1 MSLSSLLLL
10 LILEVGFQR
19 VMIKKK
25 KTKKLSCTPSLIL
38 SGADMVLA
46 AAEIIPSICVAHAS
60 ASCAGA
66 LSPLSFPSW
75 VPGHPF
81 QQASRWWLFPL
92 AAGPLGI
99 CFSKGG

>member
-1 MSLSSLLLL
+1 
-10 LILEVGFQR
+10 
-19 VMIKKK
+19 
-25 KTKKLSCTPSLIL
+25 
-38 SGADMVLA
+38 MVLA

-60 ASCAGA
+60 CAAA
-66 LSPLSFPSW
+66 LSALSFPSW
-75 VPGHPF
+75 VLGHPF